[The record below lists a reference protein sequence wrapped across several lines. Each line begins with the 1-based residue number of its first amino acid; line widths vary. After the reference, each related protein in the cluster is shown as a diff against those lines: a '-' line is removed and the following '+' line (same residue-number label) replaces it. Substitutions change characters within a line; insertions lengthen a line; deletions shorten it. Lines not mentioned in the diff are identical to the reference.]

1 MVATD
6 HLEYIWLH
14 GQAVKTRPSQGRITS
29 SILVGVISYKLRIYA
44 VCRLNNNMRCF
55 EIVQNIVLK
64 NVEMQL
70 NNNMRCFEI
79 QLLQQLPA
87 ATYVKQ

>member
-1 MVATD
+1 M
-6 HLEYIWLH
+6 
-14 GQAVKTRPSQGRITS
+14 SGR
-29 SILVGVISYKLRIYA
+29 
-44 VCRLNNNMRCF
+44 